1 MTGSLK
7 ARQPHRRD
15 FSVSAS
21 IPVLSIARGSELW
34 GFLGFGFLGVTGFSA
49 FYCHIVSS
57 ATSSWYLLWWLSGFI
72 RLFMPFLC
80 VYCRNK
86 AYLSCVYTVCL
97 LFLRRLF
104 LWKLPCFAP
113 EIWAEHLLLNQSC
126 TTYRTTAWVGYA
138 QACHTFLP

>member
-34 GFLGFGFLGVTGFSA
+34 GFLNLGFLGVTGFSA
-49 FYCHIVSS
+49 FYCHIVRS
-57 ATSSWYLLWWLSGFI
+57 ATSSWCLVWGLSGFI
-72 RLFMPFLC
+72 SLFMSFFRF
-80 VYCRNK
+80 YCRNK
-86 AYLSCVYTVCL
+86 THLSCVYSVCL
-97 LFLRRLF
+97 LFLCRLF
-104 LWKLPCFAP
+104 NWKLPYLAP
-113 EIWAEHLLLNQSC
+113 EIRTEHLLLNQSR
-126 TTYRTTAWVGYA
+126 TTYRATTWVGFA